1 MGEDDDNDDDKSYES
16 DSSTWDFG
24 GEETQIFDSQFCES
38 PISSFG
44 NRCDGDTEQ
53 LHIPQ
58 STIPF
63 DDTAMY
69 GNEFAAT
76 QVMDLDGENQVM
88 DPDGETQLVN
98 LAGETQLVNSD
109 AEIEVMDIFDS
120 AERNMTQLFNG
131 YDDEEVVVS
140 DHEGSDKTE
149 IANDSDIDSGSGD
162 CANSSDIEHMKS
174 THQCKEDIKH
184 YTTKTDRERSEHHTS
199 GIDRK
204 TFTSIRAACIRAA
217 GLRAL
222 SKSPSCHAST
232 SEPDI
237 EHKRVLFQKIQS
249 YDLEEVNKLT
259 DGQESGN
266 RCGFGRSTA
275 ITGHKTFTTIRAA
288 CIRAAG
294 LRALSKSPSCP
305 ALNSEPDI
313 EHKRVLFQKDQSYD
327 LEGVKRL
334 TNDQE
339 SGNKCG
345 FGRST
350 ARKLFDENTP
360 AENETKELN
369 DKSDL
374 DGATNSPILDTEL
387 AGLSYINSQEPG
399 DASQANALDFVD
411 SFLKVNTE
419 CGNDFDIRRSAGDQS
434 KPVLSA
440 KGTQI
445 FAKSVNVI
453 NEVDK
458 RQTFCW
464 DNNLEDEGGGEFYRK
479 KRDVLFASGSQKL
492 KSSVPSRSG
501 KNLGQSDSKLVLGKN
516 NNLKKSLGTV
526 IKDLT
531 FRKNL
536 IKELDKQSTDMAN
549 GMDIQGTVQE
559 TTEVQFDTQMAAEA
573 MEDLCYGLLEAN
585 HDSTKTNVGSSHMQ
599 KGSHK
604 TQPLP
609 VSNEGVRTTRSKS
622 KISSD
627 LSKEVRRAKLG
638 ARKSE
643 NLDIVSSDVAKRTVK
658 TTLKRGKLDL
668 DQMLVKKQR
677 IQNIT
682 PVAHRT
688 RQSIN
693 DNEPN
698 NDINILTGFQSK
710 GKRTSR
716 TSSSTRKEIGA
727 QSISRLTRSKAIG
740 FTEQE
745 KGSIRENF
753 GHTLSGCVTPV
764 SHGTP
769 VKDMSP
775 ICMGDEY
782 LKQSCGRPFLIQEV
796 NGLCP
801 TDPLI
806 GSPSKGTRQRR
817 DVSLIRVLFS
827 RHLDGDIIKQQKK
840 ILSRLG
846 ASESSS
852 MSDATHFIADNF
864 ARTRNMLEAIALGKP
879 IVTHLW
885 LESCGQACCHIDEK
899 NFILR
904 DAKKEREFGFTI
916 PSSLARASKNPLLKG
931 HRVLI
936 TPNTKPGK
944 EILSSLVK
952 AVHGVVC
959 NNAVEQV
966 GGNDNVPEGLLI
978 LSCEEDYAVCLPFL
992 EKGLAIY
999 SSELLLNGIVIQR
1012 LEYERHRLFLDH
1024 VKRTR

>member
-149 IANDSDIDSGSGD
+149 IANDSDIDS
-162 CANSSDIEHMKS
+162 
-174 THQCKEDIKH
+174 
-184 YTTKTDRERSEHHTS
+184 
-199 GIDRK
+199 
-204 TFTSIRAACIRAA
+204 
-217 GLRAL
+217 
-222 SKSPSCHAST
+222 
-232 SEPDI
+232 
-237 EHKRVLFQKIQS
+237 
-249 YDLEEVNKLT
+249 
-259 DGQESGN
+259 ESGN

-643 NLDIVSSDVAKRTVK
+643 NLDI
-658 TTLKRGKLDL
+658 
-668 DQMLVKKQR
+668 
-677 IQNIT
+677 
-682 PVAHRT
+682 
-688 RQSIN
+688 
-693 DNEPN
+693 PN

-952 AVHGVVC
+952 AVHGV
-959 NNAVEQV
+959 AVEQV

-1012 LEYERHRLFLDH
+1012 LEYERTDGEIHGMRWSP
-1024 VKRTR
+1024 VKRSDDEQMRFLMGSMWALGKWDELVIVVSIELHGYRLVAEIGGDSGGAYEITGWRKAGVVAPQVTNTG